1 MPSAADYRTE
11 QAGWHLC
18 NKIAFLVA
26 EAHIHLKRERSIL
39 DGFAARGDSAGRGT
53 GDTSTTEAAATASL
67 EFGRTVEDIN
77 DAIDGVEIAIKH
89 LGRLAAEAIG
99 KIAPVEVPRCKDGQR
114 GRDAL
119 KWSDDE
125 QCTELPVKMEMC
137 NKHYMAYYRF
147 RVANH
152 LPVAQYYE
160 DA

>member
-1 MPSAADYRTE
+1 MGRAADYRTE
-11 QAGWHLC
+11 QVGWHLA

-26 EAHIHLKRERSIL
+26 EALVHLSRERRIL

-67 EFGRTVEDIN
+67 EFGRDAEDIK
-77 DAIDGVEIAIKH
+77 DAIDGVEIAVKH
-89 LGRLAAEAIG
+89 LGKLSADALG
-99 KIAPVEVPRCKDGQR
+99 KIAPLDTPRCKEGQR
-114 GRDAL
+114 GRDAI

-125 QCTELPVKMEMC
+125 QCTELPVKMDMC

-152 LPVAQYYE
+152 LPVTQYFE